1 MSFSKYYIGIVL
13 LCVIA
18 GLAAKFLILT
28 PETVALMYLDSRM
41 YDEAMRKYEQIL
53 AEGNESGNVII
64 PLAKIY
70 AEHGEVKK
78 AVGLLIK
85 YIYRKPDL
93 KDAEKVLSQIY
104 KNSINQDE
112 YLRIINKVPAFSY
125 PNETLMDFSFWYEST
140 LQDQKQIGV
149 LTGLA
154 KKPETTQTDNEY
166 RKLLFYYTAD
176 TKLDTFST
184 LVKQLLLNPTPKNRQ
199 AHFLSTLTIL
209 INSEYYEK
217 ARSLACKY
225 LDDKRPADP
234 IEAEMVVDIF
244 LNAGQNRLAGEI
256 CDRYLKKGD
265 NQSTLDVN
273 KYRIDMA
280 KGNESKVLDEIKDT
294 LKSLSGKNKR
304 IEDIGIKLAMKYGD
318 SKLVKDILIR
328 VDTDKLSESEVFDY
342 AFYALKNRDA
352 EIAGILKNKISSD
365 ALRITPCLTYII
377 KSASKKIP
385 LETMVSLAPD
395 SPELNKDDLAQ
406 LGYIMF
412 HNDCIRESFL
422 LIKDMP
428 ASTILQFFKIRDLV
442 KVIVTCG
449 NPEKFMDKYE
459 KELSLRTSSSL
470 LKDTLLL
477 ISAASGQGSRMEK
490 LIVEY
495 KDAPLPV
502 LFDAYSL
509 ASYYGQYDSAV
520 ALAEAAYRTSQED
533 VCQYFLATALVGSGN
548 FNRALTLLLKLKK
561 NMRPAEGLFLK
572 TAARDIELCGINR
585 IPNEVREEIEPTL
598 NGVLGRKD
606 VTVTELKRAAA
617 CLASLG
623 EMEKAQSIYL
633 KICMDEDV
641 KLSDIDEFA
650 AICKRRPG
658 EKVKTWFIKQAENGK
673 WEKWKRITWLNQLG
687 MEKETV
693 RIVDKVYKKVEMEY
707 LAEYLT
713 ALHATGRD
721 NEAGEVLNRYK
732 ISQLMVA
739 GLRERIGLILFLS
752 KTGRTEW
759 VGQLLKSF
767 TVKEL
772 VENVSPVD
780 IASMFISTNME
791 KEGIKLFSGSSGTP
805 DGSALNV
812 LLFLHAYSG
821 DEKFVDKWLDSG
833 LQNPEDVLINL
844 YYFSLHNKRTG
855 LALSTA
861 RRLFSL
867 YSTDGNRYRLAEAL
881 IAVKK
886 YDEGIAMVRDNAEKN
901 NQAAE
906 IYLSGISGLAGTG
919 KFSKDN
925 QEAARFIRV
934 CDNIVKSPDTPRPL
948 LITVA
953 YALSNTGYHLK
964 AKNIFYELANSNP
977 DIRDSFTKMYLYSAV
992 MAPER
997 QDFKLITNL
1006 IEKTKKEDEPQVL
1019 SLLETY
1025 DMQGQIMLL
1034 LEKRYGSDIPANLC
1048 SKYLNCLLKCRQMQ
1062 TFDQVVNK
1070 LPPPKSFS
1078 EEERGNIFTTLV
1090 LAGKEKE
1097 AAVFYDSLDQ
1107 KKQDMPPPLVRRLG
1121 YHFANKKDYDK
1132 AIPVFFELAKNA
1144 NDPESHDLSL
1154 LVTLPGIGENQV
1166 FVDWLV
1172 KQARTSKDDKQLRWL
1187 EFLNLIKRPEE
1198 VIAILKE
1205 YYAE

>member
-18 GLAAKFLILT
+18 GIAAKFLILT

-53 AEGNESGNVII
+53 DEGNESGNVVI

-70 AEHGEVKK
+70 AAHGEVKK

-93 KDAEKVLSQIY
+93 KDAEKVLQQIY
-104 KNSINQDE
+104 RNSISQDE
-112 YLRIINKVPAFSY
+112 YALILRKMPAFSH

-140 LQDQKQIGV
+140 LQDEKQIGV
-149 LTGLA
+149 LTKLA
-154 KKPETTQTDNEY
+154 KKPESRQTDNEY
-166 RKLLFYYTAD
+166 RSLLFYYAAD
-176 TKLDTFST
+176 TKIDTFSS
-184 LVKQLLLNPTPKNRQ
+184 LVKQLVLNPNPKNRQ
-199 AHFLSTLTIL
+199 AHFLSMLIIL
-209 INSEYYEK
+209 LNSEYYDK
-217 ARSLACKY
+217 AMSLARNY
-225 LDDKRPADP
+225 LDNKRPVDP
-234 IEAEMVVDIF
+234 LEAEMVVDIF

-256 CDRYLKKGD
+256 CDRYLKKG
-265 NQSTLDVN
+265 NSQSAMEIN
-273 KYRIDMA
+273 KFRIDMA
-280 KGNESKVLDEIKDT
+280 KGNESKVLDEIKN
-294 LKSLSGKNKR
+294 KINSSFGKNKR
-304 IEDIGIKLAMKYGD
+304 VQDIGIKLAMKYGD
-318 SKLVKDILIR
+318 SKLVRDILLR
-328 VDTDKLSESEVFDY
+328 ADTGKLSESEVFDY
-342 AFYALKNRDA
+342 ALYALKHRDA

-365 ALRITPCLTYII
+365 TLRIAPCLNYII
-377 KSASKKIP
+377 KSASRKIP

-395 SPELNKDDLAQ
+395 SVELSKDDLAQ

-412 HNDCIRESFL
+412 HNECTRESFL

-459 KELSLRTSSSL
+459 KESSL
-470 LKDTLLL
+470 KTRDGLLRDTLLL
-477 ISAASGQGSRMEK
+477 LSAASGQESRLTK
-490 LIVEY
+490 LIEEY
-495 KDAPLPV
+495 KDAPLPL

-509 ASYYGQYDSAV
+509 AASYGQYNSAV
-520 ALAEAAYRTSQED
+520 ALAEAACRASQED
-533 VCQYFLATALVGSGN
+533 VCKYFLATALADSGN

-572 TAARDIELCGINR
+572 IAARDIELCGINR
-585 IPNEVREEIEPTL
+585 IPNEVRDEIDPTL
-598 NGVLGRKD
+598 NGVLARKD
-606 VTVTELKRAAA
+606 ATVTELKRAAL
-617 CLASLG
+617 CLAALG
-623 EMEKAQSIYL
+623 EREKAQRIYL

-650 AICKRRPG
+650 TMCKRHPG
-658 EKVKTWFIKQAENGK
+658 EDVKKWFIKQAETGK
-673 WEKWKRITWLNQLG
+673 WEKWRKVTWLNQLG

-693 RIVDKVYKKVEMEY
+693 RIVDRVYRKVEMEY

-713 ALHATGRD
+713 ALHATGR
-721 NEAGEVLNRYK
+721 NREAGEVLKRYK
-732 ISQLMVA
+732 ISQLMEA
-739 GLRERIGLILFLS
+739 GLRERIGLVLFLS
-752 KTGRTEW
+752 ETGRTDW
-759 VGQLLKSF
+759 VGQLLSSF

-772 VENVSPVD
+772 VENISPVD
-780 IASMFISTNME
+780 IASMFISANME
-791 KEGIKLFSGSSGTP
+791 KEGIKLFSASGVP
-805 DGSALNV
+805 SGSALSV

-821 DEKFVDKWLDSG
+821 DETFVDKWLDSG

-867 YSTDGNRYRLAEAL
+867 YSTEGNRYRLAEAL
-881 IAVKK
+881 IAERK
-886 YDEGIAMVRDNAEKN
+886 YDEGIALVRDNAEKN

-934 CDNIVKSPDTPRPL
+934 CDNIIKSPDAPRPL

-977 DIRDSFTKMYLYSAV
+977 DIKDSFTRMYLYSAV

-1034 LEKRYGSDIPANLC
+1034 LEKRYGSDIPASLC
-1048 SKYLNCLLKCRQMQ
+1048 SKYLNCLMKCRQMQ
-1062 TFDQVVNK
+1062 TFDQVVKK
-1070 LPPPKSFS
+1070 LPPPQSFS

-1090 LAGKEKE
+1090 LAGREKE
-1097 AAVFYDSLDQ
+1097 AAAFYASLDQ
-1107 KKQDMPPPLVRRLG
+1107 KRQDMPPTLVRRLG

-1144 NDPESHDLSL
+1144 NDPESPDLSL
-1154 LVTLPGIGENQV
+1154 LVSIPGIGENRE

-1172 KQARTSKDDKQLRWL
+1172 KQAKTSKDEKQLRWL
-1187 EFLNLIKRPEE
+1187 EFLNHVKRPEE